1 MSNAKNPPMPKP
13 VAVLVG
19 IHGVTERVYPPAI
32 RARITEFVD
41 LRAADLEDE
50 EFARQ
55 PELLASTELII
66 GTWGMP
72 VLDAEFL
79 ARMPRLRGVFYGAG
93 SVKGFINDAFWE
105 RPLALSAGPAANA
118 VPVAEFTVAAIILS
132 LKKVWQH
139 LADTR
144 THRRWG
150 RLKNIPGN
158 YHTTVGLVSL
168 GLIGRLVAERLRTFD
183 HRVLIH
189 DPFVP
194 EADIRSLGAEP
205 ATLAEIFAQSDAVSL
220 HTPWLPET
228 VGMIHAGLLETMK
241 PHATLINTARGA
253 IIREDDL
260 IAVLQK
266 RPDLAAFLD
275 VTHPEPPSPD
285 SPFYTLPNIFL
296 TPHIAGSIDGE
307 CGRLGELAVEEARRF
322 VMGEP
327 LQHAISREQLARMA

>member
-1 MSNAKNPPMPKP
+1 MPRP
-13 VAVLVG
+13 VAVIVG
-19 IHGVTERVYPPAI
+19 NHDATERVYPPAI
-32 RARITEFVD
+32 RARLAGFAEI
-41 LRAADLEDE
+41 RAEDLEDGE
-50 EFARQ
+50 LAGK
-55 PELLASTELII
+55 PELLASTELLM

-93 SVKGFINDAFWE
+93 SVKGFTRDAFWE
-105 RPLALSAGPAANA
+105 RPLVLSAAPAANA

-139 LADTR
+139 LFDAK
-144 THRRWG
+144 THRRWE
-150 RLKNIPGN
+150 RLKDIPGN

-168 GLIGRLVAERLRTFD
+168 GLIGRLVAERLRSYD
-183 HRVLIH
+183 HRVLIY

-194 EADIRSLGAEP
+194 ESTIRALGAEP
-205 ATLAEIFAQSDAVSL
+205 ATLAEIFIRSDAISL

-228 VGMIHAGLLETMK
+228 VGMVHAGLLETMK

-253 IIREDDL
+253 IINEADL
-260 IAVLQK
+260 FSVLQK
-266 RPDLAAFLD
+266 RPDLTAFVD
-275 VTHPEPPSPD
+275 VTYPEPPAKD
-285 SPFYTLPNIFL
+285 SPFYTLPNIFT
-296 TPHIAGSIDGE
+296 TPHIAGSTDDE
-307 CGRLGELAVEEARRF
+307 CGRMGQLAVEEARRL